1 MNFLS
6 SNNDK
11 ALVPDW
17 EIKLQTLKASVKL
30 ETDSFEIE
38 NDQEEEKEEWMFR
51 SELNIQNTATDEEC
65 SVLAP
70 KGYWHIVTGR
80 FDEDQLNSVVSSS
93 ANQKSVNNP
102 QWQIPTRIV
111 DISSFSTNQRL
122 AYNIVCDHFHR
133 SDNEPVFLLIKGIAG
148 QGKAILLMPLEMYS
162 KQNASFHWK
171 SIF

>member
-1 MNFLS
+1 M
-6 SNNDK
+6 
-11 ALVPDW
+11 
-17 EIKLQTLKASVKL
+17 
-30 ETDSFEIE
+30 
-38 NDQEEEKEEWMFR
+38 

-70 KGYWHIVTGR
+70 KGYWHIVTER

-93 ANQKSVNNP
+93 ANEKSLNNP
-102 QWQIPTRIV
+102 QWQMPTRIV
-111 DISSFSTNQRL
+111 DVSSFSANQRL

>member
-38 NDQEEEKEEWMFR
+38 NDQEEEKEEWMFM

-111 DISSFSTNQRL
+111 DISSFSTN
-122 AYNIVCDHFHR
+122 
-133 SDNEPVFLLIKGIAG
+133 
-148 QGKAILLMPLEMYS
+148 
-162 KQNASFHWK
+162 
-171 SIF
+171 